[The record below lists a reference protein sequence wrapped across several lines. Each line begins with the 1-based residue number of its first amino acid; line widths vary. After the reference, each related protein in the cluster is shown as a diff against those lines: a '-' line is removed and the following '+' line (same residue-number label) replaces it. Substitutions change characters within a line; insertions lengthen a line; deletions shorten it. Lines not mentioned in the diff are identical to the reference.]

1 MKIIADRD
9 RCIGAG
15 MCVMNAPDVFDQ
27 DDDGVVV
34 VLTAEVPEE
43 HEAAAARAVA
53 SCPSGALRQVGHDRV
68 SQDRV
73 SQDRVSQDRVD
84 S

>member
-1 MKIIADRD
+1 
-9 RCIGAG
+9 
-15 MCVMNAPDVFDQ
+15 VFDQ

-53 SCPSGALRQVGHDRV
+53 SCPSGALRRVSEDQVGEV
-68 SQDRV
+68 PV
-73 SQDRVSQDRVD
+73 EN
-84 S
+84 